1 MLKSSVF
8 TLCIVASIF
17 SACSSGKQQTVS
29 KQTNQQP
36 NTLTSKERKDGWVLL
51 FDGQTTS
58 GWHGYNNATTPSIWK
73 VVDGS
78 IMLDPK
84 ARTRGAGGDLVT
96 DQEFENYEFSTEWR
110 ISEEGNSGII
120 FNVKEDK
127 KYANTYSTGLE
138 MQVLDNI
145 KASDN
150 KKPNHLA
157 GLLYDLSGTAD
168 LSKPKPV
175 GEWNEARIIQKKG
188 HLTLY
193 FNGIKTF
200 DMQLGTDEWNKLVAN
215 SKFKG
220 WPDFAA
226 TPKGKIAFQ
235 DHGHEVA
242 FRNVKI
248 RTL

>member
-1 MLKSSVF
+1 MLKSSIL
-8 TLCIVASIF
+8 TICIAITIF
-17 SACSSGKQQTVS
+17 SGCSSANQPASQQS
-29 KQTNQQP
+29 NQQP
-36 NTLTSKERKDGWVLL
+36 NTLSSKERKDGWVLL

-58 GWHGYNNATTPSIWK
+58 GWHGYNKTTIPAIWK

-78 IMLDPK
+78 IMLDSK
-84 ARTRGAGGDLVT
+84 SRTRGSGGDLVT
-96 DQEFENYEFSTEWR
+96 DQEFEDYEFSTEWR
-110 ISEEGNSGII
+110 ITEAGNSGII

-127 KYANTYSTGLE
+127 KYSATYSTGLE

-150 KKPNHLA
+150 KKGNHLA
-157 GLLYDLSGTAD
+157 GLLYDLSGTPE

-175 GEWNEARIIQKKG
+175 GEWNVARIVQKKG

-200 DMQLGTDEWNKLVAN
+200 DMQLGTGEWKALVAN

-220 WPDFAA
+220 WPDFA
-226 TPKGKIAFQ
+226 TPKGRISFQ
-235 DHGHEVA
+235 DHRHEVA

>member
-1 MLKSSVF
+1 MLKPSF
-8 TLCIVASIF
+8 FILCFVVCIF
-17 SACSSGKQQTVS
+17 SACSSSKQQAAS
-29 KQTNQQP
+29 QPSNQQP

-58 GWHGYNNATTPSIWK
+58 GWHGYNKTTTPAIWK

-120 FNVKEDK
+120 FDVKEDK

-168 LSKPKPV
+168 LSKPKPI

-188 HLTLY
+188 RLTLY
-193 FNGIKTF
+193 FNGVKTF
-200 DMQLGTDEWNKLVAN
+200 DMQLGTDEWKNLVAN